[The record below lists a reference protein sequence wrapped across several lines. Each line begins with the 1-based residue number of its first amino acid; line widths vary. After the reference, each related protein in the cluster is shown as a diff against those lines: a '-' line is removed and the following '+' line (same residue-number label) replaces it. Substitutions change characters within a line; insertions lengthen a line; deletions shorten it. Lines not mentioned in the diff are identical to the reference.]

1 MLSIFYKNLKIK
13 CFDANLNEIEN
24 FIEEILKTI
33 TIRQL
38 VA

>member
-1 MLSIFYKNLKIK
+1 MLSYKNLKMMDI
-13 CFDANLNEIEN
+13 DVNLNEIEN